1 MNILERRIWM
11 NDNELILIPKYEK
24 FIEYMLQVI
33 ISLPRTEKFNI
44 GNEFK
49 SIMYNTLENILYIN
63 KIEKSKRMYYLNLI
77 DAKINTQRI
86 LLRLMV
92 KNKWM
97 DEKKFKV
104 SMSLMYEIGNILGGL
119 IKFYAKDYKKSL

>member
-49 SIMYNTLENILYIN
+49 VSMYETIEKILYLT
-63 KIEKSKRMYYLNLI
+63 KIDANKRMYYLNLI
-77 DAKINTQRI
+77 DTKINCQRIYLRIMYNNRWIDNKKYEVSCRI
-86 LLRLMV
+86 LLEV
-92 KNKWM
+92 G
-97 DEKKFKV
+97 KV
-104 SMSLMYEIGNILGGL
+104 LGGL
-119 IKFYAKDYKKSL
+119 IRFYGKDIKK